1 MADFDDQEGGN
12 KNDVDLT
19 SISLKGSD
27 NWFTERLRKRQPDI
41 FVTSS
46 EEEKRIITKTML
58 VLVNGNIENI
68 Q

>member
-41 FVTSS
+41 FVTS
-46 EEEKRIITKTML
+46 
-58 VLVNGNIENI
+58 
-68 Q
+68 